1 MKHINPN
8 QLWTQVPVA
17 SRTVEVN
24 TKTGF
29 TAAVSDKT
37 GFSLTAGSYTVR
49 ASSCQR
55 ALAYMTS
62 VASYAFTI
70 SAVTM
75 TRTHV
80 AYGGSAPPAG
90 ATDWSWDARCYLTST
105 TVVTCDRIS
114 SSSHTTSLNFSVL
127 ELF

>member
-37 GFSLTAGSYTVR
+37 GFSLTAGSYSVLET
-49 ASSCQR
+49 SIQQGYTNMGSTETNTNTTITSM
-55 ALAYMTS
+55 ALTRS
-62 VASYAFTI
+62 HLTGI
-70 SAVTM
+70 SQ
-75 TRTHV
+75 
-80 AYGGSAPPAG
+80 
-90 ATDWSWDARCYLTST
+90 
-105 TVVTCDRIS
+105 RIS
-114 SSSHTTSLNFSVL
+114 VSGALNHYMSEQHNGDTNINNVRTGTSHTTYLKFEVI
-127 ELF
+127 EYW